1 VTSHSASSPHQRD
14 SVVTLSH
21 VSVFCQIPFSEPV
34 QISHTVDRWK
44 NAALVDSGIV
54 CVFILEGSEKT
65 EVSEMTSLSRIDVIV
80 KTLLP
85 QVAAQIGAVST
96 FGKETSSQD
105 LHRIT
110 AAQKSCD
117 RFFKGVHAIAVE
129 EMMTDAVFEFIELMV
144 GENFQ
149 PDVDGVWSW
158 EFPDILG
165 SASDLSV
172 ILLSL
177 EGLAEIASVLKS
189 KKRKAPE
196 REEDGT
202 RTSLNN
208 EELIGAFPT
217 LVGVS

>member
-1 VTSHSASSPHQRD
+1 
-14 SVVTLSH
+14 
-21 VSVFCQIPFSEPV
+21 
-34 QISHTVDRWK
+34 
-44 NAALVDSGIV
+44 
-54 CVFILEGSEKT
+54 
-65 EVSEMTSLSRIDVIV
+65 
-80 KTLLP
+80 
-85 QVAAQIGAVST
+85 
-96 FGKETSSQD
+96 
-105 LHRIT
+105 
-110 AAQKSCD
+110 
-117 RFFKGVHAIAVE
+117 VHAIAVE

-149 PDVDGVWSW
+149 PDVDDVWSW